1 MANLSLM
8 SLMPDAR
15 PTHITVVLDRS
26 GSMSSVADDAIGG
39 FNTFLAQQQK
49 LPGAATL
56 TLVEF
61 DHEYLVVHR
70 AVPVGDVKPLTT
82 ETFVPRGQT
91 ALYDAVGHAV
101 ADTTELVN
109 AFPPETRPAVVVA
122 ILTDGEENGSREI
135 DHTTVQ
141 KLIKEKLAAGW
152 EFLFLG
158 ANMDVKRAA
167 ARIGIGPASAVPF
180 QATGQGTR
188 EAFGRM
194 SEIVSASRRSGG
206 PDSSGPKKIH

>member
-1 MANLSLM
+1 
-8 SLMPDAR
+8 MPEDRA
-15 PTHITVVLDRS
+15 THITVVLDRS
-26 GSMSSVADDAIGG
+26 GSMSSVAGDAIGG
-39 FNTFLAQQQK
+39 FNTFLAQQQR

-56 TLVEF
+56 TLVQF
-61 DHEYLVVHR
+61 DHEYQVALR
-70 AVPVGDVKPLTT
+70 AVPVGDVKPLTI

-109 AFPPETRPAVVVA
+109 AMPPEKRPAVVVA
-122 ILTDGEENGSREI
+122 ILTDGEENASREI
-135 DHTTVQ
+135 DHPTVQ
-141 KLIKEKLAAGW
+141 KLIKEKTAAGW
-152 EFLFLG
+152 EFVFLG
-158 ANMDVKRAA
+158 ANMDVKKAA
-167 ARIGIGPASAVPF
+167 ARMGIGPASAIAF

-206 PDSSGPKKIH
+206 PESSGPKKIH